1 MSRNLLLKDDILVMM
16 NMDYTSIVIAISA
29 AVLSGMGTAI
39 IAGLKENKREKVRQ
53 YEREQDHLKLEVK
66 DLKIEL
72 YKIERELT
80 EWKDKYYNAIQELIG
95 VKAELEE
102 TLLKLT
108 FIDHQIEDLQG
119 LDREF

>member
-1 MSRNLLLKDDILVMM
+1 MIL
-16 NMDYTSIVIAISA
+16 DYTAIVIAILA

-39 IAGLKENKREKVRQ
+39 IAGIKESKREKVRQ
-53 YEREQDHLKLEVK
+53 SERDQDHLKLEVK

-80 EWKDKYYNAIQELIG
+80 EWKDKYYNTIQELIT

-102 TLLKLT
+102 TFMKLSY
-108 FIDHQIEDLQG
+108 IDHSQEE